1 MTLDDTTRQ
10 LVDGR
15 NFAVLATLNPD
26 GSPQTS
32 VTWVGLDGD
41 TVIISSTA
49 GRRKTRNILGDPRV
63 SLTILDAADPYRA
76 VEIRGKAE
84 VSDDPGR
91 MLAHRLSQKYLGV
104 DKPAEPPSVQRVVI
118 RVSVEKVTFAT

>member
-15 NFAVLATLNPD
+15 NFASLATLNPD

-32 VTWVGLDGD
+32 VTWVGLEGD
-41 TVIISSTA
+41 AVVFSCTA
-49 GRRKTRNILGDPRV
+49 GRQKTRNILRDPRV
-63 SLTILDAADPYRA
+63 SLTIADAADLYRA

-84 VSDDPGR
+84 VTDDPGR
-91 MLAHRLSQKYLGV
+91 ALAHRLSQKYLGV
-104 DKPAEPPSVQRVVI
+104 DKPAEPPSVRRVVI
-118 RVSVEKVTFAT
+118 RVTVEKVTFAT